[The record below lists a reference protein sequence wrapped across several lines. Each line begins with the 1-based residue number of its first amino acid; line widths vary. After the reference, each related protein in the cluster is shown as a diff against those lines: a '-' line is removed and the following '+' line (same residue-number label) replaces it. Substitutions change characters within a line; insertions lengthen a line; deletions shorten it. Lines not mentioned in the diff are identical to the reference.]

1 MNLARCLGS
10 QPQSQLRGLAQQ
22 YGVRPP
28 AGEAV
33 DSADLPELLAAHL
46 KKEETLRAILEQLD
60 ESERAALKVITFAGG
75 GSGVVMEQCHQR
87 INQLTGR
94 RRRNGAQVVAGLI
107 GRGLVYVGRANYR
120 QHYYMPSD
128 LQGQMALLFGQE
140 LLNRVASR
148 HLEEVVTQTHDSYAV
163 IRWICQ
169 FLAQI
174 RKEDIELTQSGAI
187 YRRAQRQLLRMMGR
201 EGDGSDVQ
209 GELDDEV
216 SRARENAAT
225 GLHPDP
231 LDFVFDYCR
240 SRDLCTI
247 DDSILTATGKAAE
260 WMRLP
265 LNERRRDLLAF
276 WREARVSWDVDV
288 QAVLSVLLTLPGGA
302 WVDLRALFREVE
314 PMASDL
320 FRGSLRR
327 RLEHKVVRY
336 LILQGLLEI
345 GETSQGPVCR
355 LSGLGRSLLTGAET
369 TDDVTPEDQFFVQP
383 NFELL
388 VPSRIDTA
396 VLWRLE
402 EIADLEKPDWM
413 MAYRV
418 TRQSVYRALR
428 LGRRASDII
437 RLLEE
442 HSRNDLPQNV
452 AFSVSDWASAYG
464 RIKFA
469 AAFTMQCDSSTLADE
484 LMASRSVREFIL
496 GRLSPT
502 VLIVDRERFD
512 DLLQALETEGYM
524 PSTGIITLR
533 TENPWGV
540 PWTMIEPIEFGP
552 LSLGVAIT
560 ETAEDIPPRSRR
572 RSGR

>member
-1 MNLARCLGS
+1 
-10 QPQSQLRGLAQQ
+10 
-22 YGVRPP
+22 
-28 AGEAV
+28 
-33 DSADLPELLAAHL
+33 
-46 KKEETLRAILEQLD
+46 
-60 ESERAALKVITFAGG
+60 
-75 GSGVVMEQCHQR
+75 
-87 INQLTGR
+87 
-94 RRRNGAQVVAGLI
+94 
-107 GRGLVYVGRANYR
+107 
-120 QHYYMPSD
+120 MPSD

-140 LLNRVASR
+140 LLNRVASG
-148 HLEEVVTQTHDSYAV
+148 HLDEVTTQTHDSYAV

-169 FLAQI
+169 FLAQM

-201 EGDGSDVQ
+201 SGS
-209 GELDDEV
+209 GAGLHSEPDDEV
-216 SRARENAAT
+216 SQAREHAAT

-247 DDSILTATGKAAE
+247 DDSILTVADKAGE
-260 WMRLP
+260 WMHLP

-288 QAVLSVLLTLPGGA
+288 QAVLSVLLTLPERA
-302 WVDLRALFREVE
+302 WMDLRALFREVE

-345 GETSQGPVCR
+345 GETNQGPVCR
-355 LSGLGRSLLTGAET
+355 LSGLGRALLRGAEA
-369 TDDVTPEDQFFVQP
+369 TDDVTPEEQFFVQP

-388 VPSRIDTA
+388 VPSHIDTA

-413 MAYRV
+413 MVYRV
-418 TRQSVYRALR
+418 TRQSIYRALR
-428 LGRRASDII
+428 LGRRPGDII

-452 AFSVSDWASAYG
+452 AFSVNDWATAYG

-469 AAFTMQCDSSTLADE
+469 AAFTLQCDSSTLADE

-496 GRLSPT
+496 GRLSAT
-502 VLIVDRERFD
+502 VLIVDRERYD
-512 DLLQALETEGYM
+512 DLLEVLETEGYM
-524 PSTGIITLR
+524 PSPGIMTLR
-533 TENPWGV
+533 DEDPWGI
-540 PWTMIEPIEFGP
+540 PWTTIEPTADGP
-552 LSLGVAIT
+552 LSLGVALT